1 MADTTTP
8 EDARALRARAR
19 ATLSALR
26 RKLEFGDVL
35 IFLYLTVFFRQ
46 YFWILHNDK
55 LAWRLTILS
64 TALAWGAHMYAKEE
78 TPPEERTPRI
88 FWPLVALP
96 LVLVYALRVAFPD
109 LSFDVLNHRL
119 IQSERAL
126 HGALLIPGDFFPT
139 IFPFNPASDMLTGIT
154 RVWLGYRLGTI
165 INLLALVWA
174 GTVLNKILRPHVER
188 AWLRSSG
195 VLSVLFTEHI
205 LFELNNYMVDVLT
218 LPLLLE
224 ATRRA
229 LRLADDGRAGRDLIY
244 TALLLGA
251 CVALKLTNVA
261 MVAPIVALCAYQ
273 LFAQSSRPVV
283 NAKSLRFDA
292 KFLSRLLLAALA
304 FLWPLVPHAVYIY
317 RETGSPVFP
326 LYNKIFRSP
335 YWPLVNVYDG
345 RWGAKGFAETLLW
358 PLLLPFRAERLSELA
373 VYSGRISFGVVAAAL
388 CLLLPRAD
396 RRVRLLAGVALSGA
410 ILWSATSGY
419 IRYALYLEL
428 LGGVLVLYLARWL
441 AARMSQRPRVMRTAV
456 ASVIVCVLVVQNV
469 LAGVYVSRTEWSR
482 RKTYFERP
490 EDYVSETQY
499 FMHDHTLRKFLPP
512 DKRGLIDGVEAWIV
526 SNVKTNGLEVLF
538 KRDVPMLSVHNLEY
552 FDAPEANRRFARAL
566 GDVSGKRM
574 FSLCLTD
581 DLEPSLE
588 FIRRRGLGVGR
599 IERIN
604 LPFYSAYTHINT
616 ALVEVLPPERAA
628 TNAAEFAATQTAA
641 ALPAG
646 AYRARLSVK
655 SPPPTLRAGQ
665 QETIYVVVKNASA
678 HAWPARGTDDGKYF
692 VTVGN
697 IWLAGGT
704 GALVNNMDGR
714 TRLVQD
720 LAPAAETEVPL
731 RITAPEAAGAYVL
744 ELDVVQEG
752 VTWFKD
758 KGSETLKIRIRVE

>member
-8 EDARALRARAR
+8 EDARALRARSR

-26 RKLEFGDVL
+26 RKLEFGDL
-35 IFLYLTVFFRQ
+35 LAFLYLTVFLRQ
-46 YFWILHNDK
+46 YFWILNNDK

-64 TALAWGAHMYAKEE
+64 AALAWGAHMYAKEE

-96 LVLVYALRVAFPD
+96 LLAVYALRVAFPD

-126 HGALLIPGDFFPT
+126 HGALFISGDFFPT

-165 INLLALVWA
+165 INLLAVVWA
-174 GTVLNKILRPHVER
+174 GTVLNKLLRPHVER
-188 AWLRSSG
+188 AGLRSAC

-205 LFELNNYMVDVLT
+205 LFELNNYMVDLLT

-229 LRLADDGRAGRDLIY
+229 LRLTDEANTGRELIY

-273 LFAQSSRPVV
+273 LFAQRSR
-283 NAKSLRFDA
+283 LDA
-292 KFLSRLLLAALA
+292 RFLSRLLFAALA

-335 YWPLVNVYDG
+335 YWPLVNIFDG
-345 RWGAKGFAETLLW
+345 RWGPKGFAETLLW
-358 PLLLPFRAERLSELA
+358 PLLLPFRTERLSELA

-388 CLLLPRAD
+388 CLFLPRAD
-396 RRVRLLAGVALSGA
+396 RRMRLLASVALVGA
-410 ILWSATSGY
+410 VLWSATSGY

-428 LGGVLVLYLARWL
+428 VGGVLVIYLARWV
-441 AARMSQRPRVMRTAV
+441 AAQMSQRPRVLRSAV
-456 ASVIVCVLVVQNV
+456 VCLIVCVLVAQNV
-469 LAGVYVSRTEWSR
+469 WAGIYVSRTEWSR

-512 DKRGLIDGVEAWIV
+512 DKRGLIDGVEAWVV

-538 KRDVPMLSVHNLEY
+538 KRDVPMLSVNNLEY
-552 FDAPEANRRFARAL
+552 FDAPEANRRFAQAL
-566 GDVSGKRM
+566 REVSGKRM

-604 LPFYSAYTHINT
+604 LPFYSTYTHINT
-616 ALVEVLPPERAA
+616 ALVEVVPPERAGA
-628 TNAAEFAATQTAA
+628 NAAEFAATQTAA
-641 ALPAG
+641 PLPAG
-646 AYRARLSVK
+646 AYKAQLSLK
-655 SPPPTLRAGQ
+655 SSPPMLRAGQ
-665 QETIYVVVKNASA
+665 KETIYVVVKNASA

-697 IWLAGGT
+697 SWLAGET

-731 RITAPEAAGAYVL
+731 QITAPTAAGAYIL
-744 ELDVVQEG
+744 ELDAVQEG

-758 KGSETLKIRIRVE
+758 KGSETLRIRIRVE